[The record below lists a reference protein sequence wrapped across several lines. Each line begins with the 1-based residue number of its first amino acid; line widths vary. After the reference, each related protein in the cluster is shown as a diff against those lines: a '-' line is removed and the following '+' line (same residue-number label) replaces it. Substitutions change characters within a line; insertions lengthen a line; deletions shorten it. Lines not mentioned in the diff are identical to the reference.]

1 VLKQI
6 DVMIGTSM
14 TDPIEAEAAG
24 MPVHEIFIA
33 DNGVNTYG
41 FTIAANEDTIRKRGD
56 TVARFLRATKKGMQE
71 MPAQK
76 AAAVQAVAKSADE
89 IDVPRETKVFE
100 RTLPFLSS
108 KDTEARGFGWQTEQR
123 WQETVAT
130 AAKLG
135 LVDTSPAA
143 RDLFTTEFL
152 R

>member
-1 VLKQI
+1 MKLQALPFCL
-6 DVMIGTSM
+6 VMSLTATVHAQRTQRGHHPQARRHGCPLPPRHAESHAGNAGSEGRCGAGGREIGRRNRCS
-14 TDPIEAEAAG
+14 AE
-24 MPVHEIFIA
+24 
-33 DNGVNTYG
+33 N
-41 FTIAANEDTIRKRGD
+41 
-56 TVARFLRATKKGMQE
+56 
-71 MPAQK
+71 
-76 AAAVQAVAKSADE
+76 
-89 IDVPRETKVFE
+89 KVFE